1 MKPAFRG
8 RRLRLVAETVSLF
21 HMSTTLNLQNLVP
34 KSILASIF
42 ISSTAL
48 AAPTNT
54 KVVVQTGIFESVL
67 HANFFVQFLLLI
79 MIALSVISWAI
90 IFTKY
95 KQLKA
100 LKDANEKFSEVF
112 WKASSLE
119 SVFERVSDH
128 SPSNLGRIFRSTY
141 LELQRIAESGL
152 ALKGDVD
159 GPRLSGLD
167 NLERSIR
174 KGIETELAI
183 AESRLNFLAT
193 TGSTAPFIGLLGTVV
208 GIMTSFAGIAASGSA
223 SLAVVA
229 PGISEALF
237 STAVGL
243 FAALPAVAGYN
254 AFVNQVRRLEMD
266 LNSFGSDFLNIAKR
280 NFFKGE

>member
-1 MKPAFRG
+1 MTLSSFFVS
-8 RRLRLVAETVSLF
+8 VAE
-21 HMSTTLNLQNLVP
+21 
-34 KSILASIF
+34 
-42 ISSTAL
+42 
-48 AAPTNT
+48 AAPANT
-54 KVVVQTGIFESVL
+54 KVVVKTGIFESIL
-67 HANFFVQFLLLI
+67 QANIFVQLLLLI
-79 MIALSVISWAI
+79 MIVLSVVSWAI
-90 IFTKY
+90 IFTKF
-95 KQLKA
+95 KQLRA
-100 LKDANEKFSEVF
+100 LKDANEKFSDVF

-128 SPSNLGRIFRSTY
+128 SPSNLGRIFRQTY

-152 ALKGDVD
+152 ALKSNADA
-159 GPRLSGLD
+159 PRLSGLD

-174 KGIETELAI
+174 KGIETELAV

-193 TGSTAPFIGLLGTVV
+193 TGSTAPFVGLLGTVV
-208 GIMTSFAGIAASGSA
+208 GIMTSFAGIASSGSA

-243 FAALPAVAGYN
+243 FAALPAVAAYN
-254 AFVNQVRRLEMD
+254 YFVNEVRRLEME